1 LIPSKAVR
9 GSQEWT
15 KRVLELIDRD
25 CMSDFEELCELMGV
39 PVMPI
44 TDEQSMEAILS
55 RIRKLHEEEQEQGGM
70 PEAACSSVPSR
81 PPASAAPRWPH
92 CSGKSCTERLS

>member
-1 LIPSKAVR
+1 VSASCKLPTEAPKPLIPSKAVR

-44 TDEQSMEAILS
+44 TDPTNDEQSMEAI
-55 RIRKLHEEEQEQGGM
+55 
-70 PEAACSSVPSR
+70 
-81 PPASAAPRWPH
+81 
-92 CSGKSCTERLS
+92 